1 MIKEDT
7 QINSIFHIIK
17 DIFRLFYYNRK
28 KESVFLLLIILFSSV
43 FELVTFAFIIP
54 VIYLINNPKPIF
66 NNTYLNFIYLRMHF
80 KAPVFFIFFL
90 FFLIFV
96 VFLIKNLF
104 LLFSNFLQNK
114 FTYKVAGDIV
124 ERQMTRFYK
133 NNYMDIKQNNSIEY
147 LRCLVEAP
155 LGYAENLMIPL
166 IFILNETL
174 VITLVFIGLFL
185 YKPII
190 VILILVTILPFCLLL
205 LRMAKNRLQSISE
218 VKGNLEKETYLETIE
233 GIHAYTDIKLFN
245 KEDLFIRNIKK
256 RFAIL

>member
-28 KESVFLLLIILFSSV
+28 KEFVFLLLIIFFSSV
-43 FELVTFAFIIP
+43 FEVVTFAFIIP

-114 FTYKVAGDIV
+114 LFK
-124 ERQMTRFYK
+124 
-133 NNYMDIKQNNSIEY
+133 NSINQ
-147 LRCLVEAP
+147 V
-155 LGYAENLMIPL
+155 NKMDKW
-166 IFILNETL
+166 ET
-174 VITLVFIGLFL
+174 FNN
-185 YKPII
+185 KP
-190 VILILVTILPFCLLL
+190 
-205 LRMAKNRLQSISE
+205 
-218 VKGNLEKETYLETIE
+218 ETI
-233 GIHAYTDIKLFN
+233 IIPIQKY
-245 KEDLFIRNIKK
+245 
-256 RFAIL
+256 